1 MENTKD
7 YYVLESTLKGNC
19 LLKEN
24 WRKDMMEGKLE
35 GDKMDLEKIA
45 GLTINNFNKQ
55 QNNLK
60 GPSTN

>member
-24 WRKDMMEGKLE
+24 WRKDMMEGKME

-55 QNNLK
+55 
-60 GPSTN
+60 